1 MNERFLSEMN
11 YNLYTSNN
19 NNQSIS
25 KLKSK
30 NLSVH
35 IGSTNSKAH
44 LKKNLAEIKRALVIY
59 NLNQIFSSLTE
70 VYYDGKLVNSVKEG
84 HGRVV
89 YDNGMIYEGLFK
101 AGRK

>member
-1 MNERFLSEMN
+1 MNH
-11 YNLYTSNN
+11 NLYTSNN

-30 NLSVH
+30 NLSVR
-35 IGSTNSKAH
+35 IGSTNNKSH
-44 LKKNLAEIKRALVIY
+44 LKKNLAEIKKSLVIY

-70 VYYDGKLVNSVKEG
+70 VYYDGKLVNGVKEG
-84 HGRVV
+84 YGKVV
-89 YDNGMIYEGLFK
+89 YDNGLIYEGLFK